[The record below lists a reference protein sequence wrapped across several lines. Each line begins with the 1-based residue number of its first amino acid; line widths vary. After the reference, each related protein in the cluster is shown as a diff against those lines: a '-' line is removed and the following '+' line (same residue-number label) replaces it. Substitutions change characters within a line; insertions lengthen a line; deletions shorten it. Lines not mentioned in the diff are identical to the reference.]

1 MESKGNTLVSPFMKE
16 EITTNENFAGTHLI
30 EELPAAIYTCD
41 TEGRITFFNSAAVAL
56 WGRTPEIG
64 KDLWCG
70 SWKIFDTSGFPINL
84 EECPMAIALREKR
97 KVEGEEIIIERPDG
111 KRINVVP
118 NPKPLFDAHGTMTGA
133 INMLVDITD
142 KKAKEANLEG
152 CEFNYKTLSET
163 LENKVAERTGTLK
176 DSEERYHKMIDE
188 VQDYAILLLDKDGYI
203 LNWNQGAEKIKGYS
217 EKEIL
222 GKNFRLFYRKEDQ
235 EGELPEKLIAEAV
248 SKGKATHE
256 GWRVRKDGTTFWGN
270 VVITALHDDENAI
283 IGFSKVTRDLTER
296 KKAEDQLRYY
306 AQSIESQ
313 NKQLEQFAYIAS
325 HDLQEPLRKIRI
337 FAGMVSGNTEHPE
350 IVKTNIDKINIAAT
364 RMSALITDIL
374 KYSELSQ
381 LDKLFKQTDL
391 NTVMQNVK
399 DDFDLIIEEKNVVI
413 KSPQLPSIKC
423 IPMQLHQLFANL
435 ISNAIKFSNDTPVIT
450 ISYRKIS
457 NEKVEECPDLP
468 YENTFH
474 KISFTDNGIGFEQQY
489 ADQAFKLFHRLHEKT
504 SGTGIGLALCKKII
518 ENHKGYICVHSEPGK
533 GTTFTVFLPAEA

>member
-16 EITTNENFAGTHLI
+16 EITTDKNFESLNLI
-30 EELPAAIYTCD
+30 DELPVAIYTCD
-41 TEGRITFFNSAAVAL
+41 IEGRITFFNTAAADL
-56 WGRTPEIG
+56 WGRIPEIG

-70 SWKIFDTSGFPINL
+70 SWKIFDASGLPMNL
-84 EECPMAIALREKR
+84 NDCPMAVALREKR

-111 KRINVVP
+111 KRIHVLP
-118 NPKPLFDAHGTMTGA
+118 NPKPLFDSEGNMTGA
-133 INMLVDITD
+133 LNMLVDITD
-142 KKAKEANLEG
+142 KKIKDANLEG
-152 CEFNYKTLSET
+152 CEFNYKSLSET
-163 LENKVAERTGTLK
+163 LEKKVAERTKTLK
-176 DSEERYHKMIDE
+176 DSEERYYKMIDE

-235 EGELPEKLIAEAV
+235 ESLLPEKLIAEAIK
-248 SKGKATHE
+248 KGKATHE

-270 VVITALHDDENAI
+270 VVITALHDKDNAI

-296 KKAEDQLRYY
+296 KKSEDQLHYY
-306 AQSIESQ
+306 AKSIESQ

-325 HDLQEPLRKIRI
+325 HDLQEPLRKIRV

-350 IVKTNIDKINIAAT
+350 IVKTNIDKINIAAS

-381 LDKLFKQTDL
+381 LDKLFKETDL
-391 NTVMQNVK
+391 NAVLESVK
-399 DDFDLIIEEKNVVI
+399 EDFDLIIEEKNVVI
-413 KSPQLPSIKC
+413 ESPPLPAIKG

-435 ISNAIKFSNDTPVIT
+435 ISNAIKFSRENPVIS
-450 ISYRKIS
+450 ISYKMIS

-468 YENTFH
+468 FENTFH

-533 GTTFTVFLPAEA
+533 GTTFTVFFPA

>member
-16 EITTNENFAGTHLI
+16 EITTDKNFEGLNLI
-30 EELPAAIYTCD
+30 EELPVAIYTCD
-41 TEGRITFFNSAAVAL
+41 SEGRITFFNSAATDL
-56 WGRTPEIG
+56 WGRIPEIG

-70 SWKIFDTSGFPINL
+70 SWKIFDASGLPINL
-84 EECPMAIALREKR
+84 NDCPMAIALREKR

-111 KRINVVP
+111 KRINVLP
-118 NPKPLFDAHGTMTGA
+118 NPKPLFDTEGNMTGA

-142 KKAKEANLEG
+142 KKTKDASLEG
-152 CEFNYKTLSET
+152 CEFNYKSLSET
-163 LENKVAERTGTLK
+163 LERKVAERTITLK

-188 VQDYAILLLDKDGYI
+188 VQDYAILLLDRDGYI

-235 EGELPEKLIAEAV
+235 EAQLPEKLIAEAIK
-248 SKGKATHE
+248 KGKATHE

-270 VVITALHDDENAI
+270 VVITALHGDDNAI

-296 KKAEDQLRYY
+296 KKSEDQLRYY

-313 NKQLEQFAYIAS
+313 NRQLEQFAYIAS

-337 FAGMVSGNTEHPE
+337 FAGMVQSNIEHPE
-350 IVKTNIDKINIAAT
+350 VVKTNIDKITIAAT

-374 KYSELSQ
+374 KYSQLSQ
-381 LDKLFKQTDL
+381 LDELFKETDL
-391 NTVMQNVK
+391 NEVLKSVK
-399 DDFDLIIEEKNVVI
+399 EDFDLIVEEKNVVI
-413 KSPQLPSIKC
+413 DSPKLPILKG

-435 ISNAIKFSNDTPVIT
+435 ISNAIKFSNDNPTIN
-450 ISYRKIS
+450 ISYKMIS
-457 NEKVEECPDLP
+457 NEKVEGCPDLP
-468 YENTFH
+468 FENTFH

-518 ENHKGYICVHSEPGK
+518 EIHKGYICVHSEPGK
-533 GTTFTVFLPAEA
+533 GTTFTVLFPA

>member
-16 EITTNENFAGTHLI
+16 EITTTATSTDGMHLL
-30 EELPAAIYTCD
+30 ESLPAAIYTCD
-41 TEGRITFFNSAAVAL
+41 TEGRITFFNEAAADL
-56 WGRTPEIG
+56 WGRAPEIG

-70 SWKIFDTSGFPINL
+70 SWKIFATSGLPML
-84 EECPMAIALREKR
+84 LDDCPMAIALRERR

-111 KRINVVP
+111 KRVNVLP
-118 NPKPLFDAHGTMTGA
+118 HPKPVYDADGNMTGA

-142 KKAKEANLEG
+142 RKAKDANFQE

-163 LENKVAERTGTLK
+163 LEKKVTERTLTLK

-222 GKNFRLFYRKEDQ
+222 GKNFRLFYRKVDQ
-235 EGELPEKLIAEAV
+235 LDQLPEKLISEAIA
-248 SKGKATHE
+248 KGKATHE

-270 VVITALHDDENAI
+270 VVITALHDNDNTI

-296 KKAEDQLRYY
+296 KKSEDQLRYY
-306 AQSIESQ
+306 AASIESQ

-325 HDLQEPLRKIRI
+325 HDLQEPLRKIRV
-337 FAGMVSGNTEHPE
+337 FANILEDNIGNPA
-350 IVKTNIDKINIAAT
+350 IVATNINKINIAAT

-374 KYSELSQ
+374 KYSQLSQ
-381 LDKLFKQTDL
+381 LDELFKETDL
-391 NTVMQNVK
+391 NEVLKSVK
-399 DDFDLIIEEKNVVI
+399 EDFDLIVQEKNVVI
-413 KSPQLPSIKC
+413 ESPKLPTIKG

-435 ISNAIKFSNDTPVIT
+435 ISNAIKFSQDNPVIN
-450 ISYRKIS
+450 ISYKMIS
-457 NEKVEECPDLP
+457 NEKVEECPELP
-468 YENTFH
+468 FENTFH

-533 GTTFTVFLPAEA
+533 GATFTVFFPA

>member
-16 EITTNENFAGTHLI
+16 EITITGTSNNGMHLL
-30 EELPAAIYTCD
+30 ESLPAAIYTCD
-41 TEGRITFFNSAAVAL
+41 TEGRITFYNEAAADL
-56 WGRTPEIG
+56 WGRAPEIG

-70 SWKIFDTSGFPINL
+70 SWKIFDTSGLPML
-84 EECPMAIALREKR
+84 LDDCPMAITLRERR

-111 KRINVVP
+111 KRVNVLP
-118 NPKPLFDAHGTMTGA
+118 HPKPLYDADGNMTGA

-142 KKAKEANLEG
+142 RKAKDSRFQE

-163 LENKVAERTGTLK
+163 LEKKVTERTLTLK

-188 VQDYAILLLDKDGYI
+188 VQDYAILLLDRDGYI

-222 GKNFRLFYRKEDQ
+222 GKNFRLFYRREDQ
-235 EGELPEKLIAEAV
+235 QTKLPEKLIEEAIV
-248 SKGKATHE
+248 KGKATHE
-256 GWRVRKDGTTFWGN
+256 GWRVRKDGTNFWGN
-270 VVITALHDDENAI
+270 VVITALHDNDNTI

-296 KKAEDQLRYY
+296 KKAEDKLRYY
-306 AQSIESQ
+306 AASIESQ

-325 HDLQEPLRKIRI
+325 HDLQEPLRKIRV
-337 FAGMVSGNTEHPE
+337 FANILEDNIGDPA
-350 IVKTNIDKINIAAT
+350 IVATNINKINIAAT

-374 KYSELSQ
+374 KYSQLSQ
-381 LDKLFKQTDL
+381 LDELFKETDL
-391 NTVMQNVK
+391 NEVLKSVK
-399 DDFDLIIEEKNVVI
+399 EDFDLIVQEKNVVI
-413 KSPQLPSIKC
+413 ESPELPTIKG

-435 ISNAIKFSNDTPVIT
+435 ISNAIKFSKDNPVIS
-450 ISYRKIS
+450 ISYKMIS

-468 YENTFH
+468 FENTFH

-518 ENHKGYICVHSEPGK
+518 ENHKGYICVHSEPAK
-533 GTTFTVFLPAEA
+533 GATFTVFFPA